1 MAAQRVYAAIDL
13 KSYYASVECVDRGL
27 NPLTTN
33 LVVADLSRTQK
44 TICLAVSPSLKAYGI
59 PGRPRLFEVEQQV
72 RQINAYRRSRAPG
85 GSFTGKS
92 ASDPELKADPGLELD
107 YIVAPPRM
115 RHYMEVSAQIYGI
128 YLNYVG
134 PEDIHVY
141 SVDEV
146 FIDLTPYLKTHQMT
160 PRELTMTMI
169 REVLYTTGITATA
182 GIATNLYLAKAAMDI
197 VAKKTRPDADG
208 VRIAELDEASYR
220 RLLWDHRPLT
230 DFWRVGSGYA
240 RKLEA
245 HGLYTMGDIAR
256 CTAMGTPYYNAD
268 LLYRLF
274 GINAELLIDHAW
286 GWEPCTIAAIK
297 AYEPEDNSLSSGQ
310 VLAEPYS
317 CEKGKL
323 IVREMTDLLVLDL
336 VNKRL
341 VTDQMV
347 LTVCYD
353 VSNFQ
358 DPTRSGAV
366 TNGASRSYYG
376 KKVPKEAHG
385 SVNLGRFTSSTKSI
399 TSAVMALYDQIVNPA
414 LLVRRMYVVAN
425 HVRSEDKREGEE
437 QQLDLF
443 SGDCIAESEQEQKER
458 AVQKTLL
465 SIQKK
470 YGKNAIL
477 KGMNFQKG
485 ATARERNEQVGGH
498 KK

>member
-1 MAAQRVYAAIDL
+1 MWEHTYIAIDL
-13 KSYYASVECVDRGL
+13 KSFYASVECAERGL
-27 NPLTTN
+27 DPLTTN
-33 LVVADLSRTQK
+33 LVVADVSRTEK
-44 TICLAVSPSLKAYGI
+44 TICLAVSPSLKSYGI
-59 PGRPRLFEVEQQV
+59 SGRARLFEVIQRVQEVNQLRLQK
-72 RQINAYRRSRAPG
+72 APG
-85 GSFTGKS
+85 KRFTGSSWDDNK
-92 ASDPELKADPGLELD
+92 LKADPSLALD
-107 YIVAPPRM
+107 YIAAPPQM
-115 RHYMEVSAQIYGI
+115 EHYMACSAGI
-128 YLNYVG
+128 YQSYLEFIA

-146 FIDLTPYLKTHQMT
+146 FIDATAYLNTYGCTGRDLAM
-160 PRELTMTMI
+160 RMV
-169 REVLYTTGITATA
+169 RRVLNQTGVTATV
-182 GIATNLYLAKAAMDI
+182 GIGENLYLCKVALDI
-197 VAKKTRPDADG
+197 VAKRIPADKDG
-208 VRIAELDEASYR
+208 VRIAELDERSYR
-220 RLLWDHRPLT
+220 QLLWDHRPLT
-230 DFWRVGSGYA
+230 DFWRIGGGTA
-240 RKLEA
+240 RKLEDM
-245 HGLYTMGDIAR
+245 GIYTMGDLAR
-256 CTAMGTPYYNAD
+256 SSLTNENR
-268 LLYRLF
+268 LYKIF
-274 GINAELLIDHAW
+274 GVNAELLIDHAW